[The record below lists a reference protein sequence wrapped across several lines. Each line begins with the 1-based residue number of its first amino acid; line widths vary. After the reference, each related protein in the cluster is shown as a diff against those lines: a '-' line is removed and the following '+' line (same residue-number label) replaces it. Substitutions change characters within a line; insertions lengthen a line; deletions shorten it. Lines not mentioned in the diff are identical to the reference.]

1 MPVLSERGA
10 DPSDAARPLRTSG
23 TRSRAQVA
31 WCACHATRFAPAPGR
46 WNPYHPAA
54 ERGLTTPA
62 DPGIFALATWAK
74 V

>member
-31 WCACHATRFAPAPGR
+31 
-46 WNPYHPAA
+46 
-54 ERGLTTPA
+54 
-62 DPGIFALATWAK
+62 
-74 V
+74 